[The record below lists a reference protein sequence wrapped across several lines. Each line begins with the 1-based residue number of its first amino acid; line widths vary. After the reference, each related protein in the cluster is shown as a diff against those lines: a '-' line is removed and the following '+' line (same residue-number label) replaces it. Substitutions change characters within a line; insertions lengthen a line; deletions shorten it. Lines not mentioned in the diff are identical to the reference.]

1 MLKNLIRRLQ
11 RYAFAELFNELVA
24 IRLELARRN
33 EVLEGALLAL
43 ALARE
48 QTAQPSSSSSS
59 NEAA

>member
-11 RYAFAELFNELVA
+11 RYAFAELFNELAA

-33 EVLEGALLAL
+33 EVLEGALLAI
-43 ALARE
+43 ALERAT
-48 QTAQPSSSSSS
+48 QASSSSSS

>member
-48 QTAQPSSSSSS
+48 QTAQPNPSSSS

>member
-11 RYAFAELFNELVA
+11 RYAFAELFNELAA